1 MKRRGFLQLLGSAL
15 SAPLMRAL
23 PAGAAAV
30 GTASKAA
37 YPALAMKMALDQ
49 AKHLVNFLVFSMAQQ
64 LGLGI
69 DQANALMVDL
79 SKQGVVGLIQGATK
93 SGAGR
98 GASFGNVPRT
108 AS

>member
-1 MKRRGFLQLLGSAL
+1 MKRRGFLQLLGGAM
-15 SAPLMRAL
+15 SAPLVPAL

-49 AKHLVNFLVFSMAQQ
+49 AKHRVNFLVFSMAQQ

-69 DQANALMVDL
+69 DQANALMVNL
-79 SKQGVVGLIQGATK
+79 SKQGVVGPIQGRPNQ
-93 SGAGR
+93 GAGR